1 MARGGSGRLEATM
14 GSQVDSAKTVE
25 GMEGRAGGLAV
36 VWVVRGWRTA
46 AAAVAAAGGAEEA
59 PRVAVR

>member
-1 MARGGSGRLEATM
+1 MM
-14 GSQVDSAKTVE
+14 GSQVDSAKMVE

-46 AAAVAAAGGAEEA
+46 AAAVAGVGGAEEA
-59 PRVAVR
+59 LRVAVR